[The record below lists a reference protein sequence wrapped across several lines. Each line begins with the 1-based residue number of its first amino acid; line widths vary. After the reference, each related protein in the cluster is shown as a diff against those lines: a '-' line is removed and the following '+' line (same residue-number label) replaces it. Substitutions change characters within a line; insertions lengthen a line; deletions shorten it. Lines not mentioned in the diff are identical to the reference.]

1 MKIFVLATLMTLASG
16 TALAC
21 PGNPDCKD
29 GQCKLKKSDI
39 VTQLGLAGDKAD
51 AVRKLQASYQA
62 DHKALKQDMHA
73 LKANYKSELAALLSE
88 EELAKVEAMMAHHG
102 HHDHAKGE
110 HSAKTDKPHQCDHK
124 KGEHQHP

>member
-1 MKIFVLATLMTLASG
+1 MKQLVLATVMTLASAA
-16 TALAC
+16 ALAC

-39 VTQLGLAGDKAD
+39 ATQLGLEGEKAN
-51 AVRKLQASYQA
+51 AVRKLQQDYKA

-88 EELAKVEAMMAHHG
+88 EELAKVEAMMAHHHG
-102 HHDHAKGE
+102 HHAHHKGD
-110 HSAKTDKPHQCDHK
+110 ADKGDNPRQCDHK
-124 KGEHQHP
+124 KGEHKH